1 VRFRYVHISQ
11 FSDFDDRSCP
21 LLSCW
26 SYRPRIGNVGRW
38 SEPGE
43 RRYSLEK
50 KDV

>member
-11 FSDFDDRSCP
+11 FSDFADRCP

-26 SYRPRIGNVGRW
+26 SYLLRIENVGRW
-38 SEPGE
+38 SESGE